1 MSPSPRQLARE
12 QRSHGPGPACF
23 YRWLL
28 RVEQTI
34 NQAAD
39 SVFLI
44 GGQDN
49 KWLRELMQR
58 SVKPGN
64 KLLVLKTNPR
74 NIKKPRACDPRLYR
88 LNSPPLPIFSK
99 AQSAGHTLS
108 LRPSLTIAEH
118 RLMWRQS
125 RVCDLRAHSA
135 NLNSFNRVSESY
147 CRGFCI
153 KQVLR
158 YQVLEEIHRNG
169 N

>member
-34 NQAAD
+34 NRRQTLC
-39 SVFLI
+39 FLI

-64 KLLVLKTNPR
+64 KLLVLKTTQETSKSRGLAIRGFCRFNF
-74 NIKKPRACDPRLYR
+74 
-88 LNSPPLPIFSK
+88 PLLPVFSK
-99 AQSAGHTLS
+99 DQSG
-108 LRPSLTIAEH
+108 
-118 RLMWRQS
+118 
-125 RVCDLRAHSA
+125 VCDLRAHSA

-147 CRGFCI
+147 CPGFCI
-153 KQVLR
+153 KQMLR

-169 N
+169 T

>member
-1 MSPSPRQLARE
+1 M
-12 QRSHGPGPACF
+12 
-23 YRWLL
+23 
-28 RVEQTI
+28 
-34 NQAAD
+34 
-39 SVFLI
+39 FLI

-74 NIKKPRACDPRLYR
+74 SIKGRGLAIRGFVVSIFRCYQF
-88 LNSPPLPIFSK
+88 SPK
-99 AQSAGHTLS
+99 TNRG
-108 LRPSLTIAEH
+108 
-118 RLMWRQS
+118 
-125 RVCDLRAHSA
+125 VCDLRAHSA